1 MEIGRNGV
9 QSLWLLVAGYW
20 IWMVWACAGEW
31 SNNQDYNYGWFVAP
45 LALYFWWKRGE
56 RPQAAVTSDEWR
68 VASGRLGGEETKRPK
83 DQETGRWF
91 AWLVVLLSLLLIWP
105 LEVVRQT
112 PIHWRPILWTI
123 GLIAFGNSL
132 AVAWLAG
139 GRAALRRVAFPAAF
153 MLLAI
158 PWPTFLESAISFP
171 LMQLVTQWSVGIL
184 HLLGYPATAAG
195 TTITLP
201 NCTVGVEEACSGLRS
216 LQTALM
222 VGAAAGELARLKTGA
237 RLALLLVAFVMA
249 LAGNQVRVLM
259 LVMAGINGGNAA
271 VSQVHDTAGYVVLA
285 ILLGGVGIAAWAM
298 GKVGLREYE
307 SGEVKRWEG
316 QKGVSS
322 QLAEGREQ
330 NEECKGKR
338 VETRTEG
345 AKAGWVV
352 LGIAVASIVG
362 AHAWFWWRGSLAPAQ
377 VAAMLSPAQ
386 SGDFQADENVPAE
399 ILGILGP
406 DEYRYIR
413 GVRDGVPGKVAGYHF
428 YWRPRKGNANQLYHR
443 PDRCMPGAGWRIE
456 GEVERQSVRLGDREF
471 VFNVFP
477 FRGPGGPALMLW
489 GSFLNGEPVEIEF
502 NSDVYVNTANLA
514 QFIRT
519 GTRTYSYE
527 VAALIMPYEGARPSP
542 EQIEA
547 FANRVFTTSVP

>member
-1 MEIGRNGV
+1 
-9 QSLWLLVAGYW
+9 
-20 IWMVWACAGEW
+20 
-31 SNNQDYNYGWFVAP
+31 
-45 LALYFWWKRGE
+45 
-56 RPQAAVTSDEWR
+56 
-68 VASGRLGGEETKRPK
+68 
-83 DQETGRWF
+83 
-91 AWLVVLLSLLLIWP
+91 
-105 LEVVRQT
+105 
-112 PIHWRPILWTI
+112 
-123 GLIAFGNSL
+123 
-132 AVAWLAG
+132 
-139 GRAALRRVAFPAAF
+139 
-153 MLLAI
+153 
-158 PWPTFLESAISFP
+158 
-171 LMQLVTQWSVGIL
+171 MQLVTQWSVGIL

-285 ILLGGVGIAAWAM
+285 ILLVGVGSAAWAM
-298 GKVGLREYE
+298 GKVGLRKYE
-307 SGEVKRWEG
+307 GGKVKRWEG

-330 NEECKGKR
+330 NEEVEGGRFEIGDLRKGG
-338 VETRTEG
+338 TG
-345 AKAGWVV
+345 GWVV
-352 LGIAVASIVG
+352 LGVAVAAMVF
-362 AHAWFWWRGSLAPAQ
+362 AHGWFWWRGSLAPAP

-456 GEVERQSVRLGDREF
+456 GEVERQSVRLGEREF

>member
-1 MEIGRNGV
+1 MI
-9 QSLWLLVAGYW
+9 
-20 IWMVWACAGEW
+20 WACAGEW
-31 SNNQDYNYGWFVAP
+31 SNNQDYNYGWFVPP
-45 LALYFWWKRGE
+45 LALYFWWKRHE

-68 VASGRLGGEETKRPK
+68 VASGRPGGEETKRPK
-83 DQETGRWF
+83 DQGTGRWF
-91 AWLVVLLSLLLIWP
+91 AWLIVLASLLFIWP

-132 AVAWLAG
+132 AVGWLAG

-201 NCTVGVEEACSGLRS
+201 NSAVGVEEACSGLRS

-249 LAGNQVRVLM
+249 LGGNQVRVLM
-259 LVMAGINGGNAA
+259 LVMAGMAGGNRA
-271 VSQVHDTAGYVVLA
+271 VASMHDAAGYVVLA
-285 ILLGGVGIAAWAM
+285 ILLSGVGLAAWAM
-298 GKVGLREYE
+298 AKLGGVAKDDRRSQIGDLRDEEEVG
-307 SGEVKRWEG
+307 SGQWAV
-316 QKGVSS
+316 
-322 QLAEGREQ
+322 GRDR
-330 NEECKGKR
+330 NEEVEGGRFEIGDLRKGG
-338 VETRTEG
+338 TG
-345 AKAGWVV
+345 GWVV
-352 LGIAVASIVG
+352 LGMACAAMVL
-362 AHAWFWWRGSLAPAQ
+362 AHGWFWWRGSMAPAPKAAMLAPAE
-377 VAAMLSPAQ
+377 
-386 SGDFQADENVPAE
+386 SGDFQSDENVPAE

-413 GVRDGVPGKVAGYHF
+413 QLRDGVPGKVAGYHF

-456 GEVERQSVRLGDREF
+456 GEVEQQNVRLGDREF

-502 NSDVYVNTANLA
+502 NSDVYLNTANLA
-514 QFIRT
+514 QFVRT

-527 VAALIMPYEGARPSP
+527 VAALIMPYEGSRPTAA
-542 EQIEA
+542 QIEA
-547 FANRVFTTSVP
+547 FANKIFTSTER